1 MRIKRAGIILALGI
15 LTALLGATGAAVAAS
30 PNSTDQL
37 NVTTVMPR
45 D

>member
-30 PNSTDQL
+30 PNAESP
-37 NVTTVMPR
+37 NVVTVMPR
-45 D
+45 G